1 MKNKTSLAI
10 ALATLL
16 TVTFTGCGI
25 VKVVPIG
32 EEAQYSGKQTFDSA
46 AESNNDWTAVVTDI
60 TDGAQEIADA
70 LSAGNVTEAVSV
82 KGTGKI
88 TEYNTDTPKHY
99 IVVEVEGYT
108 GDIEIQ
114 VRTDGPNSSTA
125 IRDLK
130 HLKEFGSF
138 TNQTEWS
145 AYGKALNKEAFA
157 QVIEPLAIDEASVG
171 KTVTF
176 TGGGEANGDALSIT
190 PVEMTIE

>member
-1 MKNKTSLAI
+1 MKRKTSLI
-10 ALATLL
+10 ALAALFA
-16 TVTFTGCGI
+16 VTFTGCGI

-32 EEAQYSGKQTFDSA
+32 EENQYSGKQTFDST
-46 AESNNDWTAVVTDI
+46 AESNSDWDSIVNDLTEA
-60 TDGAQEIADA
+60 AQEIADVIGG
-70 LSAGNVTEAVSV
+70 GNITEAAAV

-108 GDIEIQ
+108 GNIEIQ

-125 IRDLK
+125 IRDLQ
-130 HLKEFGSF
+130 HLKDFGSF

-145 AYGKALNKEAFA
+145 AYGKALNKEAVT
-157 QVIEPLAIDEASVG
+157 QVIEPLAIDESAVG

-176 TGGGEANGDALSIT
+176 TGGAEPNGDALSIT

>member
-1 MKNKTSLAI
+1 MKNKISLI

-32 EEAQYSGKQTFDSA
+32 EENQYSGKKTFDSA
-46 AESNNDWTAVVTDI
+46 AESGSDWESVVSEI
-60 TDGAQEIADA
+60 TGAAQEIPDA
-70 LSAGNVTEAVSV
+70 LTDGNVTEATAV

-99 IVVEVEGYT
+99 IIVEVEGYT

-114 VRTDGPNSSTA
+114 VRADGPNSSTA
-125 IRDLK
+125 VRDLQ
-130 HLKEFGSF
+130 HLKEFESF

-145 AYGKALNKEAFA
+145 AYGKALNKEAVA
-157 QVIEPLAIDEASVG
+157 QVIEPLAIDENAVG

-176 TGGGEANGDALSIT
+176 AGAGEANGEAISIT

>member
-1 MKNKTSLAI
+1 MKNKISLI

-32 EEAQYSGKQTFDSA
+32 EENQYSGKKTFDSA
-46 AESNNDWTAVVTDI
+46 AESGSDWESVVSEI
-60 TDGAQEIADA
+60 TGAAQEVADVLA
-70 LSAGNVTEAVSV
+70 EGNVTEATAV

-99 IVVEVEGYT
+99 IIVEVEGYT

-114 VRTDGPNSSTA
+114 VRADGPNSSTA
-125 IRDLK
+125 VRDLQ
-130 HLKEFGSF
+130 HLKEFESF

-145 AYGKALNKEAFA
+145 AYGKALNKEAVA
-157 QVIEPLAIDEASVG
+157 QVIEPLAIDENAVG

-176 TGGGEANGDALSIT
+176 SGAGEANGEALSIT

>member
-1 MKNKTSLAI
+1 MKKKISLI
-10 ALATLL
+10 ALVTLL
-16 TVTFTGCGI
+16 AVSFTGCGI

-32 EEAQYSGKQTFDSA
+32 EEDQYSGKKTFDSA
-46 AESNNDWTAVVTDI
+46 AESSDDWTSVVADI
-60 TDGAQEIADA
+60 AEGAQEIADA
-70 LSAGNVTEAVSV
+70 IGSGNVTEATAV

-88 TEYNTDTPKHY
+88 TAYNTDTPKHY

-125 IRDLK
+125 IRDLQ
-130 HLKEFGSF
+130 HLKEFESF

-145 AYGKALNKEAFA
+145 AYGKAMNKEAVA
-157 QVIEPLAIDEASVG
+157 QVIDPLGVDESAVG

-176 TGGGEANGDALSIT
+176 TGGAEANGEALSIT

>member
-1 MKNKTSLAI
+1 MKNKISLI

-32 EEAQYSGKQTFDSA
+32 EENQYSGKKTFDSA
-46 AESNNDWTAVVTDI
+46 AESGSDWESVVSEI
-60 TDGAQEIADA
+60 TGAAQEIPDA
-70 LSAGNVTEAVSV
+70 LTDGNVAEATAV

-99 IVVEVEGYT
+99 IIVEVEGYT

-114 VRTDGPNSSTA
+114 VRADGPNSSTA
-125 IRDLK
+125 VRDLQ
-130 HLKEFGSF
+130 HLKEFESF

-145 AYGKALNKEAFA
+145 AYGKALNKEAVA
-157 QVIEPLAIDEASVG
+157 QVIEPLAIDENAVG

-176 TGGGEANGDALSIT
+176 AGAGEANGEAISIT

>member
-1 MKNKTSLAI
+1 MKNKISLI

-32 EEAQYSGKQTFDSA
+32 EENQYSGKKTFDSA
-46 AESNNDWTAVVTDI
+46 AESGSDWESVVSEI
-60 TDGAQEIADA
+60 TGAAQEVADVLA
-70 LSAGNVTEAVSV
+70 EGNVTEATAV

-99 IVVEVEGYT
+99 IIVEVEGYT

-114 VRTDGPNSSTA
+114 VRADGPNSSTA
-125 IRDLK
+125 VRDLQ
-130 HLKEFGSF
+130 HLKEFESF

-145 AYGKALNKEAFA
+145 AYGKALNKEAVA
-157 QVIEPLAIDEASVG
+157 QVIEPLAIDENAEG

-176 TGGGEANGDALSIT
+176 SGAGEANGEALSIT